1 MNSIRNIYKTIL
13 LVWFMVLYGF
23 IHTNVECFFN
33 EKFKFLSLL
42 YETFVTS
49 TFFTA
54 ITSLVL
60 ISIWVLWIFA
70 SLKDRNVPLNKII
83 IEVLVIE
90 ILLLV
95 DSEWA
100 TPNSVFEGLSLFGLA
115 ALILVLDLEIYGLK
129 WLYYQNYEKS
139 VTFKDSFIVDDHKV
153 EDIDETREL
162 YAISLLSRLRNVK
175 NNDEAYPLVVYGK
188 WGSGKT
194 LFLRCIEKLL
204 EEHGDI
210 VINFNPWNSHSTK
223 QMLISFFDNLSK
235 VLSEYDSSLEK
246 PIIKYADIVTSL
258 DIPKPFELFASSVFG
273 KGDSS
278 VDGLK
283 EKIRRSLN
291 RIGKSVYV
299 LMDDLDRLTKSEIL
313 DVLCLIRNTANFPY
327 LKYIVACDRN
337 HIVDQLKELKITP
350 NYLEKIFMME
360 LYLPIIY
367 QEYPCVNRCKEAVRA
382 MTDDVDLN
390 QFFELMAKNT
400 SDLLEKSLGNLRQ
413 AERFARGLVLNW
425 TFIGRNTKGDHKE
438 VNTAA
443 FLWLELIRIID
454 GEMYQTL
461 YSDPSKYFVV
471 NKNRKYNQYMYV
483 LKPFIELDKIIG
495 NKCLLDILNTL
506 FCYNEYFA
514 LPHDSISL
522 LENYDKYFCLG
533 KAYGHISKTQFLQI
547 MNSESIVSLMDK
559 FSSLEKDSFFNMLLM
574 LDIKKL
580 KTKYKYRYFDFIV
593 LYYQIYGDSYSDN
606 LLSNLLDVWHD
617 VSNDDSIKKYI
628 INRLSTANDNYR
640 QMYSVNLICNKVLK
654 KKLET
659 NCEIIEEDKLRSII
673 KSNFQKIIEDNQF
686 DAADIVNSNTFLY
699 DFVKSTVVYYSI
711 TSSVNDKYI
720 HTRHNYEPIIYQQII
735 KAFENH
741 KSVKVQNLK
750 DFESINLDSNLSQ
763 EDLVERKEIEICKL
777 FGNRQNYEEFK
788 DKCFEQNEFI

>member
-1 MNSIRNIYKTIL
+1 M
-13 LVWFMVLYGF
+13 
-23 IHTNVECFFN
+23 
-33 EKFKFLSLL
+33 
-42 YETFVTS
+42 
-49 TFFTA
+49 
-54 ITSLVL
+54 L

-100 TPNSVFEGLSLFGLA
+100 TPNSVFEGLSLCGLA
-115 ALILVLDLEIYGLK
+115 ALILVLDLGVYGLK
-129 WLYYQNYEKS
+129 WLYYQNYEKF

-153 EDIDETREL
+153 EDIDKTREL

-204 EEHGDI
+204 KEHGDI

-223 QMLISFFDNLSK
+223 QMLISFFDNLSR

-258 DIPKPFELFASSVFG
+258 DIPKPFELFALSAFG

-283 EKIRRSLN
+283 ERIRRSLN

-438 VNTAA
+438 VNTVS

-454 GEMYQTL
+454 AEMYQTL

-471 NKNRKYNQYMYV
+471 NKNRKYNQDMYV
-483 LKPFIELDKIIG
+483 LKPDYELDKIIG
-495 NKCLLDILNTL
+495 NKCLLDILKTL
-506 FCYNEYFA
+506 FCYNEYLA

-547 MNSESIVSLMDK
+547 MSSECIVSLMDK

-574 LDIKKL
+574 LDIKRL
-580 KTKYKYRYFDFIV
+580 NTEYKCRYFDFIL
-593 LYYQIYGDSYSDN
+593 LYYQIYGDTYSDN

-659 NCEIIEEDKLRSII
+659 NCEIIEEDKLRSIVQ
-673 KSNFQKIIEDNQF
+673 SNFQKIIEDNQF
-686 DAADIVNSNTFLY
+686 DAADIVNSNTFLH

-711 TSSVNDKYI
+711 TSTVNDKYI
-720 HTRHNYEPIIYQQII
+720 HTHHNYEPIIHQQII

-750 DFESINLDSNLSQ
+750 DFESINLESNSSPD
-763 EDLVERKEIEICKL
+763 DLGERKDIEICKL
-777 FGNRQNYEEFK
+777 FGNRQKYEEFK
-788 DKCFEQNEFI
+788 NKCFEQNEYI

>member
-1 MNSIRNIYKTIL
+1 
-13 LVWFMVLYGF
+13 
-23 IHTNVECFFN
+23 
-33 EKFKFLSLL
+33 
-42 YETFVTS
+42 
-49 TFFTA
+49 
-54 ITSLVL
+54 
-60 ISIWVLWIFA
+60 
-70 SLKDRNVPLNKII
+70 
-83 IEVLVIE
+83 
-90 ILLLV
+90 
-95 DSEWA
+95 
-100 TPNSVFEGLSLFGLA
+100 
-115 ALILVLDLEIYGLK
+115 
-129 WLYYQNYEKS
+129 
-139 VTFKDSFIVDDHKV
+139 
-153 EDIDETREL
+153 
-162 YAISLLSRLRNVK
+162 
-175 NNDEAYPLVVYGK
+175 
-188 WGSGKT
+188 
-194 LFLRCIEKLL
+194 
-204 EEHGDI
+204 
-210 VINFNPWNSHSTK
+210 
-223 QMLISFFDNLSK
+223 
-235 VLSEYDSSLEK
+235 
-246 PIIKYADIVTSL
+246 
-258 DIPKPFELFASSVFG
+258 
-273 KGDSS
+273 
-278 VDGLK
+278 
-283 EKIRRSLN
+283 
-291 RIGKSVYV
+291 
-299 LMDDLDRLTKSEIL
+299 
-313 DVLCLIRNTANFPY
+313 
-327 LKYIVACDRN
+327 
-337 HIVDQLKELKITP
+337 
-350 NYLEKIFMME
+350 MME

-483 LKPFIELDKIIG
+483 LKPDDELDKIIG

-659 NCEIIEEDKLRSII
+659 I
-673 KSNFQKIIEDNQF
+673 
-686 DAADIVNSNTFLY
+686 
-699 DFVKSTVVYYSI
+699 VKS
-711 TSSVNDKYI
+711 
-720 HTRHNYEPIIYQQII
+720 
-735 KAFENH
+735 
-741 KSVKVQNLK
+741 
-750 DFESINLDSNLSQ
+750 
-763 EDLVERKEIEICKL
+763 
-777 FGNRQNYEEFK
+777 
-788 DKCFEQNEFI
+788 

>member
-1 MNSIRNIYKTIL
+1 
-13 LVWFMVLYGF
+13 MVLYGF

-100 TPNSVFEGLSLFGLA
+100 TPNSVFEGLSLCGLA
-115 ALILVLDLEIYGLK
+115 ALILVLDLGVYGLK
-129 WLYYQNYEKS
+129 WLYYQNYEKF

-153 EDIDETREL
+153 EDIDKTREL

-204 EEHGDI
+204 KEHGDI

-223 QMLISFFDNLSK
+223 QMLISFFDNLSR

-258 DIPKPFELFASSVFG
+258 DIPKPFELFALSAFG

-283 EKIRRSLN
+283 ERIRRSLN

-438 VNTAA
+438 VNTVS

-454 GEMYQTL
+454 AEMYQTL

-471 NKNRKYNQYMYV
+471 NKNRKYNQDMYV
-483 LKPFIELDKIIG
+483 LKPDYELDKIIG
-495 NKCLLDILNTL
+495 NKCLLDILKTL
-506 FCYNEYFA
+506 FCYNEYLA

-547 MNSESIVSLMDK
+547 MSSECIVSLMDK

-574 LDIKKL
+574 LDIKRL
-580 KTKYKYRYFDFIV
+580 NTEYKCRYFDFIL
-593 LYYQIYGDSYSDN
+593 LYYQIYGDTYSDN

-720 HTRHNYEPIIYQQII
+720 HTRHNYEPIIHQQII

>member
-23 IHTNVECFFN
+23 IHMNVECFFN

-42 YETFVTS
+42 YETFITS
-49 TFFTA
+49 TVFTA

-60 ISIWVLWIFA
+60 ISIWVLLIFA
-70 SLKDRNVPLNKII
+70 TLKDRNIPLNKII

-283 EKIRRSLN
+283 ERIRRSLN

-367 QEYPCVNRCKEAVRA
+367 QEYPCVNRCKKAVRA

-483 LKPFIELDKIIG
+483 LKPDDELDKIIG

>member
-1 MNSIRNIYKTIL
+1 M
-13 LVWFMVLYGF
+13 
-23 IHTNVECFFN
+23 
-33 EKFKFLSLL
+33 
-42 YETFVTS
+42 
-49 TFFTA
+49 
-54 ITSLVL
+54 
-60 ISIWVLWIFA
+60 
-70 SLKDRNVPLNKII
+70 
-83 IEVLVIE
+83 
-90 ILLLV
+90 
-95 DSEWA
+95 
-100 TPNSVFEGLSLFGLA
+100 
-115 ALILVLDLEIYGLK
+115 VLDLGVYGLK
-129 WLYYQNYEKS
+129 WLYYQNYEKF

-153 EDIDETREL
+153 EDIDKTREL

-204 EEHGDI
+204 KEHGDI

-223 QMLISFFDNLSK
+223 QMLISFFDNLSR

-258 DIPKPFELFASSVFG
+258 DIPKPFELFALSAFG

-283 EKIRRSLN
+283 ERIRRSLN

-438 VNTAA
+438 VNTVS

-454 GEMYQTL
+454 AEMYQTL

-471 NKNRKYNQYMYV
+471 NKNRKYNQDMYV
-483 LKPFIELDKIIG
+483 LKPDYELDKIIG
-495 NKCLLDILNTL
+495 NKCLLDILKTL
-506 FCYNEYFA
+506 FCYNEYLA

-547 MNSESIVSLMDK
+547 MSSECIVSLMDK

-574 LDIKKL
+574 LDIKRL
-580 KTKYKYRYFDFIV
+580 NTEYKCRYFDFIL
-593 LYYQIYGDSYSDN
+593 LYYQIYGDTYSDN

-659 NCEIIEEDKLRSII
+659 NCEIIEEDKLRSIVQ
-673 KSNFQKIIEDNQF
+673 SNFQKIIEDNQF
-686 DAADIVNSNTFLY
+686 DAADIVNSNTFLH

-711 TSSVNDKYI
+711 TSTVNDKYI
-720 HTRHNYEPIIYQQII
+720 HTHHNYEPIIHQQII

-750 DFESINLDSNLSQ
+750 DFESINLESNSSPD
-763 EDLVERKEIEICKL
+763 DLGERKDIEICKL
-777 FGNRQNYEEFK
+777 FGNRQKYEEFK
-788 DKCFEQNEFI
+788 NKCFEQNEYI